1 MSARKTFRQ
10 PQSFKRHWRTHSRDG
25 LLLACDTCGREVI
38 QSQGQ
43 GHTHETFCDDHFDCD
58 KCNKQFA
65 DIQCLNE
72 HKAKEHGMFYQCDI
86 CYKELEAKEAIG
98 IGYICCVCDTEFEIA
113 TELEDQMS
121 MDDNVLPH

>member
-1 MSARKTFRQ
+1 M
-10 PQSFKRHWRTHSRDG
+10 
-25 LLLACDTCGREVI
+25 CDTCGRDVI

-43 GHTHETFCDDHFDCD
+43 GHAHETFCDDHFDCD

-86 CYKELEAKEAIG
+86 CPHCKAKRR
-98 IGYICCVCDTEFEIA
+98 C
-113 TELEDQMS
+113 LKM
-121 MDDNVLPH
+121 

>member
-1 MSARKTFRQ
+1 VLYLQENIQT
-10 PQSFKRHWRTHSRDG
+10 TDG
-25 LLLACDTCGREVI
+25 LLLACDTCGIEVI

-72 HKAKEHGMFYQCDI
+72 HKAKEHQWY
-86 CYKELEAKEAIG
+86 
-98 IGYICCVCDTEFEIA
+98 
-113 TELEDQMS
+113 
-121 MDDNVLPH
+121 VLPM